1 MRNLLSKKEKHYKQ
15 FADSVSRICRKM
27 RYGIDS
33 CRPDLDDDLIDMRK
47 QLVDWQAIEDEGAL
61 CQSNINYTTWLPVT
75 YRNDTSVQYDTSY
88 DIWGPGY
95 FKSSSPSSSPQ
106 VGFGYTYGD
115 GTQNIIEVNSG
126 GCVTRINLNPA
137 ITFNQNS
144 SFEFTQQ
151 TPSTLWTIVH
161 GMGLKPNVKIE
172 DLDGNDIVGVINYLD
187 NNSLTITFNQA
198 VAGRAYLS

>member
-15 FADSVSRICRKM
+15 FADSLSRICKKM

-33 CRPDLDDDLIDMRK
+33 CRPDLDDDLIEMRK
-47 QLVDWQAIEDEGAL
+47 QIVDWQAIEDEGAL
-61 CQSNINYTTWLPVT
+61 SQTNINYTTWLPIS

-95 FKSSSPSSSPQ
+95 YKSNSATGPQQ
-106 VGFGYTYGD
+106 VGVGYTYGN

-126 GCVTRINLNPA
+126 GCLTRINLNPA
-137 ITFNQNS
+137 ITISQNS
-144 SFEFTQQ
+144 SFVFTQQ
-151 TPSTLWTIVH
+151 TPSTVWDIIH
-161 GMGLKPNVKIE
+161 GMNLAPNVRTE
-172 DLDGNDIVGVINYLD
+172 DLTGTDIKGVIENID
-187 NNSLTITFNQA
+187 NNRLKIYFNQA